1 MIPVPVSSLALR
13 DAPRHL
19 EAPLDLFST
28 SSGLCM
34 RCLGGAGRKAQL
46 WVCHCST
53 FQAHPSP
60 VHPMR
65 VAAVQPLVPFPYLRV
80 LSLAPQEHPPELKTA
95 FAAEH

>member
-1 MIPVPVSSLALR
+1 MLSVSLGLR
-13 DAPRHL
+13 DAPRWRL

-53 FQAHPSP
+53 FQAHPNP
-60 VHPMR
+60 TYPMK
-65 VAAVQPLVPFPYLRV
+65 VAAVQPLVVLPYLRAP
-80 LSLAPQEHPPELKTA
+80 SLVPREHPHELKTA
-95 FAAEH
+95 FAEEH

>member
-1 MIPVPVSSLALR
+1 MLSVSLGLR
-13 DAPRHL
+13 DIPRWRL

-28 SSGLCM
+28 SNGLCM

-65 VAAVQPLVPFPYLRV
+65 VAAVQPLVLLPYLRL
-80 LSLAPQEHPPELKTA
+80 LSLVLWEYPHELKTA
-95 FAAEH
+95 FAVEQ